1 MNKNPNR
8 RRFILI
14 FLAGI
19 SLLTGLWA
27 GTARMGWSVPVPNS
41 QFVVVH
47 GPLMVV
53 GFLGTLIG
61 LERAVALQRWWAYG
75 IPVCAGLSA
84 VAALFSAPVHIS
96 ASLAVF
102 ASILMIAVF
111 IALYRQYPS
120 EHFIIMA
127 LSALAWLAGNAL
139 WFTGAAVFTF
149 VPWWIGYLV
158 PMIAGERLELSRLR
172 QPTALIRRAF
182 HGCVAVIFIGL
193 VWALFDLTTAIRIT
207 GFGLLVLALW
217 LLRYDLVWQSARQA
231 GLPRFMAHSLITG
244 YIWLATGG
252 ILWMVFAQYFSAGPR
267 YDAMLHAI
275 FLGFV
280 FSMIFAHAPII
291 LPTITGLPLPFQ
303 NIFYLHTGLLH
314 VSVLLRI
321 AGDLLLSLPL
331 QQWGGLLSAGAIL
344 LFLVNNVRAVR
355 LGATVRSIRKS

>member
-1 MNKNPNR
+1 MNTNPNR

-41 QFVVVH
+41 QFVVAH

-75 IPVCAGLSA
+75 IPVCTGLSA
-84 VAALFSAPVHIS
+84 LAALFSAPVHIS

-139 WFTGAAVFTF
+139 WFAGAAVFTF
-149 VPWWIGYLV
+149 VSWWMGYLV
-158 PMIAGERLELSRLR
+158 LMIAGERLELSRLR

-193 VWALFDLTTAIRIT
+193 VCSLFDLTTAIRIT

-252 ILWMVFAQYFSAGPR
+252 ITWMVLAQYFSAGPR

-303 NIFYLHTGLLH
+303 NIFYLHAGLLH

-331 QQWGGLLSAGAIL
+331 QQWGGLLNAGAIL

-355 LGATVRSIRKS
+355 MGATVRSIRKS